1 MYYTNPYINFY
12 GNYTDNNLNYVDRQN
27 VYTLDRQVGDVNGDG
42 ISDIVYL
49 VGEKGYNNFYEN
61 IRVMIQDGSTNQ
73 WHVIP
78 LYPDL

>member
-49 VGEKGYNNFYEN
+49 VGEK
-61 IRVMIQDGSTNQ
+61 
-73 WHVIP
+73 VIITFMKTSG
-78 LYPDL
+78 